1 MKKRATKR
9 TGTLVKAY
17 YLIYAAPN
25 NTDKVNI
32 NKL

>member
-1 MKKRATKR
+1 MTENELQNA
-9 TGTLVKAY
+9 LVKA